1 MTTDSILRN
10 VKSCIPSLD
19 NNSHKGQSGR
29 IGIIGGS
36 LEYTGAPYFAG
47 ISALR
52 VGADLV
58 HIFCA
63 KSAATV
69 IKSYSPEL
77 IVHPLLD
84 WPNAIEEIS
93 QWFER
98 LHVIVIGPGLGR
110 QKETFSVVSEL
121 IEIIREKRI
130 PLVVDADGLFL
141 ITEKPHLLKDFMSP
155 VILTPNKMEFERL
168 WKKLGSPPGEGVN
181 NLGKFVTVLKKGEID
196 ELLSPDNNLKWQ
208 LNLDG
213 SGRRCGGQGDLLAGS
228 ISTFLNWTL
237 ANQNKIDLDTC
248 GEKCLVAASISC
260 YAACSLIRK
269 CNKKAFKV
277 KGRSMLAT
285 DMIDYIHESFE
296 ELFGQ

>member
-1 MTTDSILRN
+1 MNLF
-10 VKSCIPSLD
+10 L
-19 NNSHKGQSGR
+19 Q
-29 IGIIGGS
+29 
-36 LEYTGAPYFAG
+36 
-47 ISALR
+47 

-155 VILTPNKMEFERL
+155 VVLTPNKMEFERL
-168 WKKLGSPPGEGVN
+168 WNKVGGPPGEGVN
-181 NLGKFVTVLKKGEID
+181 NLGKYVTVLKKGESD

-208 LNLDG
+208 SNVHG

-228 ISTFLNWTL
+228 ISIFLNWTL
-237 ANQNKIDLDTC
+237 ANQNKIDLDAC
-248 GEKCLVAASISC
+248 GEKCLAAASISC